1 MALAPALQE
10 FRHLHLPGR
19 VLLEDPDSGCFFV
32 AAGQQ
37 PGGSPGVPSS
47 VAWAWH
53 NHEDK
58 AEDIEGEVSLF
69 WADLGMAGVVMG
81 CAGPVLSPD
90 FLPSGS
96 DSQPPRPWLPRG
108 F

>member
-1 MALAPALQE
+1 MVALPPTPQE
-10 FRHLHLPGR
+10 FRRLHLPGH
-19 VLLEDPDSGCFFV
+19 VLLEDPDSGFFFV

-58 AEDIEGEVSLF
+58 AEGTEGEVSLSG
-69 WADLGMAGVVMG
+69 ADLGMAGVVMG
-81 CAGPVLSPD
+81 
-90 FLPSGS
+90 
-96 DSQPPRPWLPRG
+96 
-108 F
+108 